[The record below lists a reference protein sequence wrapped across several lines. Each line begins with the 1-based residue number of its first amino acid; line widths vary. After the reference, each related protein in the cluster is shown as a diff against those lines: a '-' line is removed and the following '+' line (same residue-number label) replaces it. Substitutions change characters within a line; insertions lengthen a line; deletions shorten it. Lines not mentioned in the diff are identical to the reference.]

1 MAPSVK
7 SHKRACV
14 SQPTPRSRTH
24 TSTTLHQSWPPEQT
38 QVLIPQIAF
47 CVFGWEWARDRPLIV
62 CCTYSQVVTK
72 KKVPLSLRGN
82 TEHNTGPQSN
92 LSSRV
97 LILVQP
103 QDLRGLTCPMRL
115 LYREAYFERSCYD
128 FCRLTMKTSFCRQN
142 LFCAQYGLCRVTEL
156 SNGWLWFPWRRS
168 MFTLLSSTEF
178 SGKLRNLGDAKRRI
192 RRRSFPWRHTILFL
206 LSLLIHI
213 MRITDLPRRAH

>member
-1 MAPSVK
+1 MCLSTHPEV
-7 SHKRACV
+7 
-14 SQPTPRSRTH
+14 TH
-24 TSTTLHQSWPPEQT
+24 THFHHFTP
-38 QVLIPQIAF
+38 
-47 CVFGWEWARDRPLIV
+47 
-62 CCTYSQVVTK
+62 VVTTRTNTGSHSTDCILCFRLGVSKRQTTDCLLHLLTGGYQK

-178 SGKLRNLGDAKRRI
+178 SGKLRNLEDAKRRI
-192 RRRSFPWRHTILFL
+192 RRRSFP
-206 LSLLIHI
+206 
-213 MRITDLPRRAH
+213 

>member
-115 LYREAYFERSCYD
+115 LYRDTLKEVATIS
-128 FCRLTMKTSFCRQN
+128 
-142 LFCAQYGLCRVTEL
+142 AGLQ
-156 SNGWLWFPWRRS
+156 WRRPFADKTYFVLNMVS
-168 MFTLLSSTEF
+168 VGSLNSPTVGCGFRGDDQCSLCCHRLSFRASCETSE
-178 SGKLRNLGDAKRRI
+178 
-192 RRRSFPWRHTILFL
+192 
-206 LSLLIHI
+206 
-213 MRITDLPRRAH
+213 MRKEE